1 MNWFTAENRNLHG
14 DKMSTTTTAPP
25 VVAAQTGEIKLFQK
39 WSFKEIKVNDLGL
52 QRYLNL
58 TPMVAPHSMG
68 RHEHQRFR
76 KANVNV
82 VERLIN
88 NLMRPGKNSGKK
100 AKSANIV
107 KHAFEIIHLKSG
119 KNPIEV
125 LVRAVENSAPCED
138 TTRVSYGGVV
148 YHLSVDVAPQRRIDL
163 AIRHISEGPRKASA
177 NTSRSIEECVADEL
191 LMASNND
198 IKSAGVA
205 KRNEIERV
213 AQSSR

>member
-1 MNWFTAENRNLHG
+1 MTHT
-14 DKMSTTTTAPP
+14 MSTTTQA
-25 VVAAQTGEIKLFQK
+25 EIKLFQK
-39 WSFKEIKVNDLGL
+39 WSFKDIKVIDIGL

-76 KANVNV
+76 KANVNI

-88 NLMRPGKNSGKK
+88 NLMRPGKNAGKK
-100 AKSANIV
+100 AKTTNIV
-107 KHAFEIIHLKSG
+107 KQAFEIINLRTG
-119 KNPIEV
+119 KNPIEIMV
-125 LVRAVENSAPCED
+125 KAVENASPCED
-138 TTRVSYGGVV
+138 TTRISYGGVV

-163 AIRHISEGPRKASA
+163 AIRHISEGARAASL
-177 NTSRSIEECVADEL
+177 NTPKSIEECVADEL
-191 LMASNND
+191 TLAANKD
-198 IKSAGVA
+198 IKSYAIS

>member
-1 MNWFTAENRNLHG
+1 
-14 DKMSTTTTAPP
+14 MSTT
-25 VVAAQTGEIKLFQK
+25 AQTEIKLFQK
-39 WSFKEIKVNDLGL
+39 WSFKDAQVKDIGL

-76 KANVNV
+76 KTNVNI

-88 NLMRPGKNSGKK
+88 GLMRPGKNSGKK
-100 AKSANIV
+100 AKTTNIV
-107 KHAFEIIHLKSG
+107 KQAFEIINLRTG

-125 LVRAVENSAPCED
+125 LVKAVENSSPCED
-138 TTRVSYGGVV
+138 TTRISYGGVV

-163 AIRHISEGPRKASA
+163 ALRHIAEGARQASI
-177 NTSRSIEECVADEL
+177 NNPRSIEECVAEEL
-191 LMASNND
+191 MLAANHD
-198 IKSAGVA
+198 IKSYAIS
-205 KRNEIERV
+205 KRHEIERV

>member
-1 MNWFTAENRNLHG
+1 M
-14 DKMSTTTTAPP
+14 
-25 VVAAQTGEIKLFQK
+25 AQTTVQPQDIKLFQK
-39 WSFKEIKVNDLGL
+39 WSFKEVKVVDIGL

-76 KANVNV
+76 KAKVNI

-100 AKSANIV
+100 AKTTNIV
-107 KHAFEIIHLKSG
+107 KEAFEIINTRTG
-119 KNPIEV
+119 RNPIEV
-125 LVRAVENSAPCED
+125 LVKAVENASPCED
-138 TTRVSYGGVV
+138 TTRISYGGVV

-163 AIRHISEGPRKASA
+163 AIRHITEGARAASI
-177 NTSRSIEECVADEL
+177 NNPRSIQETLADEL
-191 LMASNND
+191 ILAANKD

>member
-1 MNWFTAENRNLHG
+1 
-14 DKMSTTTTAPP
+14 MSQSL
-25 VVAAQTGEIKLFQK
+25 AQPQEIKLFQK
-39 WSFKEIKVNDLGL
+39 WSFKEISVVDIGL

-76 KANVNV
+76 KAKVNI

-88 NLMRPGKNSGKK
+88 GLMRSGKNSGKK
-100 AKSANIV
+100 AKATRIV
-107 KHAFEIIHLKSG
+107 QEAFEIINIRTG

-125 LVRAVENSAPCED
+125 LVQAVENASPCED
-138 TTRVSYGGVV
+138 TTRISYGGVV

-163 AIRHISEGPRKASA
+163 AIRHITEGARAASI
-177 NTSRSIEECVADEL
+177 NNPRSIQECIADEL
-191 LMASNND
+191 VLAANKD

>member
-1 MNWFTAENRNLHG
+1 MAQA
-14 DKMSTTTTAPP
+14 S
-25 VVAAQTGEIKLFQK
+25 VAQPQEIKLFQK
-39 WSFKEIKVNDLGL
+39 WSFKDIKVEDIGL

-58 TPMVAPHSMG
+58 TPMVVPHSMG

-76 KANVNV
+76 KAKVNI

-88 NLMRPGKNSGKK
+88 NLMRPGKNAGKK
-100 AKSANIV
+100 AKVTNIV
-107 KHAFEIIHLKSG
+107 KEAFEIINTRTG

-125 LVRAVENSAPCED
+125 LVKAVENASPCED
-138 TTRVSYGGVV
+138 TTRISYGGVV

-163 AIRHISEGPRKASA
+163 ALRHITEGARLASV
-177 NTSRSIEECVADEL
+177 NNPRSIQEAIADEL
-191 LMASNND
+191 ILAANKD

>member
-1 MNWFTAENRNLHG
+1 
-14 DKMSTTTTAPP
+14 MSQTTA
-25 VVAAQTGEIKLFQK
+25 QSQEIKLFQK
-39 WSFKEIKVNDLGL
+39 WTFKEITVQDIGL

-76 KANVNV
+76 KAKVNI

-88 NLMRPGKNSGKK
+88 GLMRSGKNAGKK
-100 AKSANIV
+100 AKATNIV
-107 KHAFEIIHLKSG
+107 KETFEIINLRTNT
-119 KNPIEV
+119 NPVEI
-125 LVRAVENSAPCED
+125 LVKAVENAAPCED

-163 AIRHISEGPRKASA
+163 AIRHITEGARAASV
-177 NTSRSIEECVADEL
+177 NNPRSIQETLADEL
-191 LMASNND
+191 ILAANKD

>member
-1 MNWFTAENRNLHG
+1 
-14 DKMSTTTTAPP
+14 MSTTTTTTPSASAAPS
-25 VVAAQTGEIKLFQK
+25 EIKLFQK
-39 WSFKEIKVNDLGL
+39 WSFKEIKAEDLGL
-52 QRYLNL
+52 KRYLNL

-76 KANVNV
+76 KANVNI

-100 AKSANIV
+100 AKCTSIV
-107 KHAFEIIHLKSG
+107 EQAFEIINLRTG

-125 LVRAVENSAPCED
+125 LVHAVENSAPCED
-138 TTRVSYGGVV
+138 TTRISYGGVV

-163 AIRHISEGPRKASA
+163 AVRHITAGARAASV
-177 NTSRSIEECVADEL
+177 NTPKSIEECLADEL
-191 LMASNND
+191 IFASNKD

-205 KRNEIERV
+205 KKHEIERV